1 MSAVLPEPE
10 IDARVRFGRES
21 RPEVC
26 SGGTMTTT
34 DLPATMPAAVLKGLR
49 KVVVEDRPLPAIG
62 PTEVLLEVSHCGIC
76 GSDLHFMVE
85 WEGAAKPGA
94 IEGHEY
100 SGTVVALGAEVEGWS
115 IGEQVVG
122 GPTPRCGVCEYCLA
136 GRPSLCAERGKVG
149 AGESDWQGAFAGY
162 KAVNAA
168 EMLRVPDGL
177 SMRHA
182 ALVEPMAVALH
193 GITRS
198 GGARTDARYLVTG
211 GGPIGFLS
219 VAALKAAGVDDVV
232 VSEPHQG
239 RRDLCARLGARVVDP
254 SELKIPMMPH
264 DLVEEPFDVVLEC
277 SGHREAMEAAL
288 AQLKRGGTLV
298 LVGAGIHRPRFD
310 NNRILLNELTI
321 TGSFVYDADGFTHAL
336 ELLASGRVPL
346 DVLVE
351 ADDVPLDGLLDAA
364 ISLHEGRLAA
374 KVMVVPR
381 VGTAMKGER

>member
-1 MSAVLPEPE
+1 
-10 IDARVRFGRES
+10 
-21 RPEVC
+21 
-26 SGGTMTTT
+26 MTTT

-49 KVVVEDRPLPAIG
+49 HVEVEDRPLPTLG
-62 PTEVLLEVSHCGIC
+62 PREVLLEISHCGIC

-100 SGTVVALGAEVEGWS
+100 SGTIVALGDDVEGWN
-115 IGEQVVG
+115 IGEAVVG
-122 GPTPRCGVCEYCLA
+122 GPSPRCGVCEYCLD
-136 GRPSLCAERGKVG
+136 GRPSLCLERGKVG
-149 AGESDWQGAFAGY
+149 AGDKQWQGAFARF
-162 KAVNAA
+162 KAENSD
-168 EMLRVPDGL
+168 ELLRVPDGL
-177 SMRHA
+177 SLRHA

-193 GITRS
+193 GITRA
-198 GGARTDARYLVTG
+198 GGARPGARYLVTG

-219 VAALKAAGVDDVV
+219 VAALKAAGVDDIV
-232 VSEPHQG
+232 VSEPHEG
-239 RRDLCARLGARVVDP
+239 RRELCARLGARVVDP
-254 SELKIPMMPH
+254 SELFVPAMPH
-264 DLVEEPFDVVLEC
+264 DLVDEPFDIVLEC

-288 AQLKRGGTLV
+288 AQLKRAGTLV
-298 LVGAGIHRPRFD
+298 LVGAGIRRPRFD

-321 TGSFVYDADGFTHAL
+321 TGAFVYDADGFPRAL

-364 ISLHEGRLAA
+364 LGLHEGRLAA

-381 VGTAMKGER
+381 VGARTEGES